1 MDLLNVCPV
10 QILVTIKAVLCSSD
24 VYTGNREGS
33 ILTQVTT
40 TIVSIFVNYCE
51 EFFQGLTFN
60 GKHIFT
66 GLMEDLIANTDI
78 LNAEQ
83 VPVDMMWGNL
93 KIFSSDKINIDL
105 IGVNSNEVTITLDM
119 GYFEGQKL

>member
-1 MDLLNVCPV
+1 MFVIS
-10 QILVTIKAVLCSSD
+10 ILVTLKAVLCSSD

-40 TIVSIFVNYCE
+40 TIVSIFVTTVE
-51 EFFQGLTFN
+51 EFVQGLTFN

-83 VPVDMMWGNL
+83 VAEDDV
-93 KIFSSDKINIDL
+93 
-105 IGVNSNEVTITLDM
+105 
-119 GYFEGQKL
+119 GQPKFFLVQTKGISTSYWR